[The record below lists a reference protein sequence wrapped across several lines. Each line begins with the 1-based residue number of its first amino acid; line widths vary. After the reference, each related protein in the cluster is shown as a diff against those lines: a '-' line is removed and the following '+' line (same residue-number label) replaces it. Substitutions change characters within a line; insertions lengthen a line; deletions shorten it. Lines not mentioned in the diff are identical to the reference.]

1 MRETG
6 ATPDRHAARSR
17 GHPGIFAPSCMTKRL
32 DAARPDA
39 TDGRRARG
47 AGARYVETLSPQE
60 PPPRGRFFGADVAYL
75 SLDQSHQLFKSRQ
88 AIVEDH
94 FALTVDGHETH

>member
-6 ATPDRHAARSR
+6 ATPHRHAARSR

-39 TDGRRARG
+39 RLAGVEREEQEPGMLRRYRH
-47 AGARYVETLSPQE
+47 RSRPQE
-60 PPPRGRFFGADVAYL
+60 VGSSGPTWR
-75 SLDQSHQLFKSRQ
+75 
-88 AIVEDH
+88 I
-94 FALTVDGHETH
+94 